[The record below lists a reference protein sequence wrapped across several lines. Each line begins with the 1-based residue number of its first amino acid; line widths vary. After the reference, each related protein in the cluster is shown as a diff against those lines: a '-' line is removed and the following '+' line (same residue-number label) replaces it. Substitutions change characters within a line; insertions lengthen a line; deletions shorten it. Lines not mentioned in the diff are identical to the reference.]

1 MKNLYLI
8 KLYLFIVI
16 ILSYSCAP
24 MEDIVYLNKMYN
36 VENINTKHQEHII
49 QKGDI
54 LDIKIISNNKNY
66 FEIFNISNST
76 DNPNTTDANLFVN
89 GFVVNQKNEIE
100 IPTIGKINLY
110 GLSIEETKLKI
121 EKSVKEFI
129 LEATVIVKLINFNI
143 TVLGEVK
150 KPGNYIIY
158 DNEVSLLKII
168 GLAGDLTDFGNR
180 KKIKIIRDSKINT
193 LDITNSA
200 FLYNEFYYLK
210 SGDIIYVEPRNAVRL
225 RSSSAQTFISAASTV
240 ALIANIILRQQ

>member
-1 MKNLYLI
+1 
-8 KLYLFIVI
+8 
-16 ILSYSCAP
+16 

-36 VENINTKHQEHII
+36 VENANTNDAEHII

-66 FEIFNISNST
+66 FEIFNISNSP
-76 DNPNTTDANLFVN
+76 DNPNTTNANLFVN
-89 GFVVNQKNEIE
+89 GFVVNQEYEIE
-100 IPTIGKINLY
+100 IPTIGKINLK
-110 GLSIEETKLKI
+110 GLSIEKTKSKI
-121 EKSVKEFI
+121 EKHVKEFI

-158 DNEVSLLKII
+158 DNQISILKII

-193 LDITNSA
+193 IDITNSA
-200 FLYNEFYYLK
+200 FLYNEFYYLQ
-210 SGDIIYVEPRNAVRL
+210 SGDIIYVEPRSAVRL

>member
-1 MKNLYLI
+1 MKNLYFI

-16 ILSYSCAP
+16 ILFYSCAP

-36 VENINTKHQEHII
+36 VENANTNDAEHII

-66 FEIFNISNST
+66 FEIFNISNSP
-76 DNPNTTDANLFVN
+76 DNPNTTNANLFVN
-89 GFVVNQKNEIE
+89 GFVVNQEYEIE
-100 IPTIGKINLY
+100 IPTIGKINLK
-110 GLSIEETKLKI
+110 GLSIEKTKSKI
-121 EKSVKEFI
+121 EKHVKEFI

-158 DNEVSLLKII
+158 DNQISILKII

-193 LDITNSA
+193 IDITNSA
-200 FLYNEFYYLK
+200 FLYNEFYYLQ
-210 SGDIIYVEPRNAVRL
+210 SGDIIYVEPRSAVRL

>member
-1 MKNLYLI
+1 M
-8 KLYLFIVI
+8 
-16 ILSYSCAP
+16 
-24 MEDIVYLNKMYN
+24 YLNKMYN
-36 VENINTKHQEHII
+36 VENANTNDAEHII

-66 FEIFNISNST
+66 FEIFNISNSP
-76 DNPNTTDANLFVN
+76 DNPNTTNANLFVN
-89 GFVVNQKNEIE
+89 GFVVNQEYEIE
-100 IPTIGKINLY
+100 IPTIGKINLK
-110 GLSIEETKLKI
+110 GLSIEKTKSKI
-121 EKSVKEFI
+121 EKHVKEFI

-158 DNEVSLLKII
+158 DNQISILKII

-193 LDITNSA
+193 IDITNSA
-200 FLYNEFYYLK
+200 FLYNEFYYLQ
-210 SGDIIYVEPRNAVRL
+210 SGDIIYVEPRSAVRL

>member
-1 MKNLYLI
+1 
-8 KLYLFIVI
+8 
-16 ILSYSCAP
+16 

-66 FEIFNISNST
+66 FEIFNISNSP

>member
-1 MKNLYLI
+1 MKNLYFI

-24 MEDIVYLNKMYN
+24 MDDIVYLNKMYN
-36 VENINTKHQEHII
+36 VDNINTKHHEHVI

-54 LDIKIISNNKNY
+54 LDVKIISNNKNY
-66 FEIFNISNST
+66 FEIFNISNSP

-110 GLSIEETKLKI
+110 GLTIEETKLKI

>member
-66 FEIFNISNST
+66 FEIFNISNSP

>member
-1 MKNLYLI
+1 MKNLCFI

-36 VENINTKHQEHII
+36 VENTNTRHQEHII

-66 FEIFNISNST
+66 FEIFNISNSP

-110 GLSIEETKLKI
+110 GLTIEETKLKI

-168 GLAGDLTDFGNR
+168 GLSGDLTDFGNR

-193 LDITNSA
+193 IDITNSA

>member
-1 MKNLYLI
+1 MKNLYFI

-24 MEDIVYLNKMYN
+24 MDDIVYLNKMYN
-36 VENINTKHQEHII
+36 VENTNTNNAEHII

-66 FEIFNISNST
+66 FEIFNISNSP

-110 GLSIEETKLKI
+110 GLTIEETKLKI